1 MIFHVVFSETAQKE
15 LKKLDKYTQKIILLW
30 LNKNLEGCENPRIHG
45 KPLTANRVGQWRY
58 RIGDYR
64 LIAEIEDERLVILV
78 IKLGHRKEVYDE

>member
-45 KPLTANRVGQWRY
+45 KPLTTNRVGQWRY
-58 RIGDYR
+58 RVGNYR
-64 LIAEIEDERLVILV
+64 IIAEIKDNELIILR
-78 IKLGHRKEVYDE
+78 ISIGHRREVYEK